1 MGFKISVPA
10 IGDHASKVS
19 WCNVSTETEAISLTE
34 AAIGY
39 RVSGIA
45 YVLDECDS
53 EWLAE
58 VGVETGRVRIEEQ

>member
-10 IGDHASKVS
+10 TGEHASKVA
-19 WCNVSTETEAISLTE
+19 WCNVRTETEAISLTE

-39 RVSGIA
+39 SVSGIA

-53 EWLAE
+53 EWLSEA
-58 VGVETGRVRIEEQ
+58 GVEIGRVRIEE